1 MLHARDKRSSLRN
14 NESINHLQELKS
26 QEELFVNKDSSNSI
40 QLINKHPIFN
50 FKSIFKSIQ
59 YTKDEENSSRY
70 NESSNHYHELQG
82 QEFSKYKDD
91 DKSLKIFDNLVQ
103 RDNKVNSMRYT
114 RNNET
119 KFRIDNGNK
128 HFQELRDHLAF
139 FKYKDK
145 SNFTKLLSKLFM
157 HYNNVNSKQYTRDK
171 EGFSGDKDKSIS
183 LKILYKILM
192 LDDTVNSIKYER
204 DEENRFMNNNR
215 SNHLQELKGKKE
227 FSKNEDKINS
237 MQLLDKLS
245 MSDDNVDSI
254 QYPSH
259 KESKSRNS
267 SRSDPTELN
276 GQDEFFKNEDDN
288 NSIQLLDKLSMSDD
302 NVHSIQ
308 YPSHN
313 ESKFMNSN
321 KNDPL
326 EPNRLDKYFKNEDDN
341 NSIQLLEKLSMSDD
355 NVHSIQYPS
364 HKESKFM
371 NSNKNDPLEPN
382 RLDKFFK
389 NEDDNNSIQLLE
401 KLSIHNDGINSIQY
415 SKEKENNF
423 RNNDIS
429 NYFQELRR
437 LENVSQN
444 KDSSSDSLK
453 LLDKLLTHDDNVTST
468 LYPSNKENKFR
479 NNNRNSHF
487 QEVKRQKLSKNRD
500 KSYSIHLLDKVLRHE
515 DNINSMHYTKSKSI
529 KFKNK
534 NRSNQPDLKGN
545 ENFFKNKDKSN
556 STKLLD
562 KLLIQADSIQRTRDK
577 ETKLRNNNL
586 SNYHQE
592 LKGTEEFSRNKDD
605 GNSIQLL
612 NKLSMHDDKVNSIQY
627 TRHKET
633 EFRDINRSN
642 QVEFKRQ
649 EEFSENKVKSNSTLL
664 DKLLMP
670 DNNTNSIHSQRDN
683 ENKFSN
689 NNQKN
694 HFQQLKWKE
703 EFFKN
708 YDRNNSIKLLSKISM
723 HDDKINSTQY
733 TGDKDTKFRNSNTS
747 NQPELKKQ
755 EEFSKNKDKSNYLQL
770 LDKLLMQDDN
780 FNSIQYESDTETKLR
795 DNHKSNHHEEVRE
808 QEKLFKNKVNS
819 SSFQLSDTETKLRDK
834 HKSNHHDE
842 LRGQENLLKNKVN
855 SSSFQLLDVLLTDQI
870 DIVSDRKTSLTD
882 NRISSSDIKT
892 TCVFDFKGCKKQALK
907 TCFGIISYSLN
918 ISCSSA
924 SIPLEKNPLKTK
936 SKLKERLLEDEI
948 KSCLKYYDNKCTDY
962 RYMCSNKKS
971 ELSNYSN
978 SNNDVIVCEL
988 Y

>member
-1 MLHARDKRSSLRN
+1 MALRCRSAAGADDKLSTADSEVQDENDNYEGYSTADVADRLSAVDSDIQDESDNYEGYSTADAVDRLSAADSEIQDENDNYEGYSTVDAADSEVQDEDDNYEDNVDSDVAKAEHRGRKKRSAPQNEEVYDLLKSIYRKILKNPSYYSIKRIITEGTFKIKKALDAKRKYDSNSWLRQEEKGNLLIHNENINSILYTRDKENNFENKNALYNIQEFREQEKLYKNNDNFKQADLEKFENFSININNITSMLHARDKRSSLRN

-26 QEELFVNKDSSNSI
+26 QEELFVNKDNSNSI
-40 QLINKHPIFN
+40 HVMNKHPILN
-50 FKSIFKSIQ
+50 FKSIQ
-59 YTKDEENSSRY
+59 YTKDEENNSRY

-91 DKSLKIFDNLVQ
+91 DKSFKIFDNLVQ

-171 EGFSGDKDKSIS
+171 EGFSRDKDKSIS

-259 KESKSRNS
+259 KESKSRNRN
-267 SRSDPTELN
+267 RSDPTELN

-288 NSIQLLDKLSMSDD
+288 NSIQ
-302 NVHSIQ
+302 
-308 YPSHN
+308 
-313 ESKFMNSN
+313 F
-321 KNDPL
+321 
-326 EPNRLDKYFKNEDDN
+326 
-341 NSIQLLEKLSMSDD
+341 
-355 NVHSIQYPS
+355 
-364 HKESKFM
+364 
-371 NSNKNDPLEPN
+371 
-382 RLDKFFK
+382 
-389 NEDDNNSIQLLE
+389 
-401 KLSIHNDGINSIQY
+401 
-415 SKEKENNF
+415 
-423 RNNDIS
+423 
-429 NYFQELRR
+429 
-437 LENVSQN
+437 
-444 KDSSSDSLK
+444 
-453 LLDKLLTHDDNVTST
+453 
-468 LYPSNKENKFR
+468 
-479 NNNRNSHF
+479 
-487 QEVKRQKLSKNRD
+487 
-500 KSYSIHLLDKVLRHE
+500 
-515 DNINSMHYTKSKSI
+515 
-529 KFKNK
+529 
-534 NRSNQPDLKGN
+534 
-545 ENFFKNKDKSN
+545 
-556 STKLLD
+556 
-562 KLLIQADSIQRTRDK
+562 
-577 ETKLRNNNL
+577 
-586 SNYHQE
+586 
-592 LKGTEEFSRNKDD
+592 
-605 GNSIQLL
+605 
-612 NKLSMHDDKVNSIQY
+612 
-627 TRHKET
+627 
-633 EFRDINRSN
+633 
-642 QVEFKRQ
+642 
-649 EEFSENKVKSNSTLL
+649 
-664 DKLLMP
+664 
-670 DNNTNSIHSQRDN
+670 
-683 ENKFSN
+683 
-689 NNQKN
+689 
-694 HFQQLKWKE
+694 
-703 EFFKN
+703 
-708 YDRNNSIKLLSKISM
+708 
-723 HDDKINSTQY
+723 
-733 TGDKDTKFRNSNTS
+733 
-747 NQPELKKQ
+747 
-755 EEFSKNKDKSNYLQL
+755 
-770 LDKLLMQDDN
+770 
-780 FNSIQYESDTETKLR
+780 
-795 DNHKSNHHEEVRE
+795 
-808 QEKLFKNKVNS
+808 

-842 LRGQENLLKNKVN
+842 LRGQENLLKNKVNSSSFQLSDTETKLRDNHKSNNHEELRGQENLFKNKVN

-962 RYMCSNKKS
+962 RYMCSNRKS